1 MYSNLQKDKNGIYND
16 LYTWIH
22 YSSGILLLYLFVGCY
37 NGISPRTMKGIYSYK
52 DENLSIENG
61 DSQKHDVP

>member
-1 MYSNLQKDKNGIYND
+1 MGF
-16 LYTWIH
+16 TWIH

-61 DSQKHDVP
+61 DSPKHDVP